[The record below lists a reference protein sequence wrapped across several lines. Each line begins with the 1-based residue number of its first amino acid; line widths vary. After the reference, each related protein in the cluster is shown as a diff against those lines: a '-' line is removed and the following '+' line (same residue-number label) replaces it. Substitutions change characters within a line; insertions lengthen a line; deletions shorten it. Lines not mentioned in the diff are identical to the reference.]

1 MTLQPADQRGIIT
14 ILMMVINDQDETFQ
28 RSIFYSLSSIMPLMD
43 PTLVGLDPTK
53 EMTFCDH
60 DHPHI
65 GMPRLTSLV
74 FDDVVGY
81 RSVAALPLNSLYGQ
95 IKYDW
100 MLIRT
105 ANHQAINESLSH
117 DDADQ

>member
-1 MTLQPADQRGIIT
+1 MIIHILGCRG
-14 ILMMVINDQDETFQ
+14 
-28 RSIFYSLSSIMPLMD
+28 Y
-43 PTLVGLDPTK
+43 
-53 EMTFCDH
+53 
-60 DHPHI
+60 
-65 GMPRLTSLV
+65 TSLV

-105 ANHQAINESLSH
+105 ANHQAINESTLSNPFVFES
-117 DDADQ
+117 